1 MQGCPS
7 SYRSVHHTGHHLKQ
21 AKLHRDVTLW
31 FSPSYMHVTC
41 FYLLLI
47 GKKLWPESSLLFFGF
62 IQKRSISLLTT
73 FKVIDNSALGQRVK
87 KNRQPYL
94 IGFYRKRKTAD
105 PGDVIR
111 VAVAGKTNKAIVI
124 GTRKTKHH
132 TVPRYDNNCIVLV
145 DENLAPLGTRI
156 KGPVPTILRRRQD
169 KYSKVL
175 ALASRFIWC
184 GLDSFSS
191 MP

>member
-1 MQGCPS
+1 MLGCPPS
-7 SYRSVHHTGHHLKQ
+7 NRSVHHTVQWSPAEIGKSSQRCFFMVFSIIQ
-21 AKLHRDVTLW
+21 ACHR
-31 FSPSYMHVTC
+31 C
-41 FYLLLI
+41 YLFFI
-47 GKKLWPESSLLFFGF
+47 GKKKWPESSLFFPGF
-62 IQKRSISLLTT
+62 IQKRSITLLTT

-175 ALASRFIWC
+175 ALASRFI
-184 GLDSFSS
+184 
-191 MP
+191 

>member
-1 MQGCPS
+1 MSTFLKKCPPYS
-7 SYRSVHHTGHHLKQ
+7 TV
-21 AKLHRDVTLW
+21 VTNRNRQSLRGML
-31 FSPSYMHVTC
+31 PYGLCHYTC
-41 FYLLLI
+41 MWHFYLLFL
-47 GKKLWPESSLLFFGF
+47 GKKLWPESSVFFPGF
-62 IQKRSISLLTT
+62 IQKRSITLLTT

-175 ALASRFIWC
+175 ALASRFI
-184 GLDSFSS
+184 
-191 MP
+191 

>member
-175 ALASRFIWC
+175 ALASRFI
-184 GLDSFSS
+184 
-191 MP
+191 